1 MVLPLQIGAQSN
13 YTLGLSFNLALSLK
27 DPRIQVSAN
36 CPGVNG
42 QGLVCVYVYVHTN
55 KRVSVCD
62 CLYVCVHV
70 CVCMGMHVSLLLN
83 KVDSTRVRNMSV
95 VLNHLNFI
103 TCEFKTQHFLYS
115 LFSFLFKPQS
125 LDSGVCKHGV
135 HPKMGTI
142 KDKHGRARV
151 DAEENKG

>member
-13 YTLGLSFNLALSLK
+13 YALGLSFNLALSLK
-27 DPRIQVSAN
+27 DPRIRVSAN

-103 TCEFKTQHFLYS
+103 TCEFRTHHFLYS
-115 LFSFLFKPQS
+115 LFPFSSNP
-125 LDSGVCKHGV
+125 
-135 HPKMGTI
+135 
-142 KDKHGRARV
+142 RAWIQESASMESTQRW
-151 DAEENKG
+151 AQ